1 MKLYWKYYFFPFL
14 YGIIF
19 SWYASFQ
26 SKATHFQIWEA
37 VALFNGG
44 YLNTAN
50 SKVVCCILQNYVPFI
65 LFSIVFSTYIYR
77 HFCNCSVYF
86 FTRCENRSRWYTKEI
101 IKLFGFSTLN
111 SIFILLGHI
120 ATGLIS
126 KKIVFSLDQMW
137 IVGWYI
143 SLYSIWCFSLT
154 LMANILAIL
163 KGSAFG
169 ISIVF
174 SVQAIITLL
183 LLTIDSKKELS
194 GSNLKRMVYNPV
206 SYLVGNWYRVY
217 WRGKKIMGVDPCNLS
232 MTTGYAIWG
241 SVCIA
246 VVLFGMYVVHKVE
259 IIKSN
264 KEI

>member
-1 MKLYWKYYFFPFL
+1 M
-14 YGIIF
+14 
-19 SWYASFQ
+19 
-26 SKATHFQIWEA
+26 
-37 VALFNGG
+37 
-44 YLNTAN
+44 
-50 SKVVCCILQNYVPFI
+50 
-65 LFSIVFSTYIYR
+65 
-77 HFCNCSVYF
+77 
-86 FTRCENRSRWYTKEI
+86 KEI
-101 IKLFGFSTLN
+101 IKLFGFSVLN
-111 SIFILLGHI
+111 SIVILSGYI
-120 ATGLIS
+120 FTGLIA
-126 KKIVFSLDQMW
+126 KKMVFSLDQMW

-217 WRGKKIMGVDPCNLS
+217 WRGKKIMGVEPCNLS